1 MKSLARYPEYRP
13 SGLKWLEEIPSH
25 WDVKAARRDF
35 DIQLGKMLQPTP
47 NGPND
52 SENPYFK
59 AQHVNWEAVQTTGLP
74 FMWAQPGDEVQ
85 YGVRNGDLLVC
96 EGGEVGRAGVVLNP
110 PDRAII
116 QNALHR
122 VRSLGTSDIRLLMY
136 LLQHIASQGWF
147 DVLCNRATIAHFTSE
162 KFGDLPIPVPP
173 LSEQRAIAAFLDR
186 ETAKID
192 ALVAKKERLI
202 ELLQEKRAA
211 LISHAVTRGLPA
223 DVAAQAGL
231 DPDVPSK
238 DSGIEWLGEVPA
250 HWEIVPVYVRYEVAL
265 GKMLDLK
272 RIRGDWLGKY
282 IRNIDVQW
290 DSVNTRDLPQ
300 MDFGPVERDRYR
312 LELGDLLVCEGGE
325 VGRTAVWQGA
335 LEECFYQKA
344 IHRVRPRS
352 QRDVPRFFYYVM
364 YSLAK
369 RGVFVAGSNP
379 NTINHLTA
387 IQLSHYRLIFPPSD
401 EQHAIANFLDREIAK
416 IDALSDKV
424 REAIDRL
431 NELRQA
437 LISAAVT
444 GKIDVREAPAR
455 VPDKS
460 GTSTEDGS
468 VMPGASGGMG
478 RRDETRRNDL

>member
-1 MKSLARYPEYRP
+1 MNHRCNKTNLVLNDKLKPYPAYRDSGVEWLGKIPAHWEVNALKRIGNLQAGAGFPEIEQGDKTQQIPFFKVGDMGLACNVREMRQYQHTVSVTTAVRLRAHVFTPNTIVFAKVGAALLLNRRRVLMRP
-13 SGLKWLEEIPSH
+13 SCIDNNMMGFSPYSCDSVWAMYWLSALDMKELANPGAVPFVNESQM
-25 WDVKAARRDF
+25 RE
-35 DIQLGKMLQPTP
+35 TP
-47 NGPND
+47 VVIGP
-52 SENPYFK
+52 
-59 AQHVNWEAVQTTGLP
+59 LP
-74 FMWAQPGDEVQ
+74 
-85 YGVRNGDLLVC
+85 
-96 EGGEVGRAGVVLNP
+96 
-110 PDRAII
+110 
-116 QNALHR
+116 
-122 VRSLGTSDIRLLMY
+122 
-136 LLQHIASQGWF
+136 
-147 DVLCNRATIAHFTSE
+147 
-162 KFGDLPIPVPP
+162 
-173 LSEQRAIAAFLDR
+173 EQRAIADFLDR
-186 ETAKID
+186 ETARID

-202 ELLQEKRAA
+202 DLLQEKRSA
-211 LISHAVTRGLPA
+211 LISHTVTRGLPA
-223 DVAAQAGL
+223 DAAAQAGL
-231 DPDVPSK
+231 DPTVPMK
-238 DSGIEWLGEVPA
+238 DSRVEWLGEVPA

-265 GKMLDLK
+265 GKMLNLK

-401 EQHAIANFLDREIAK
+401 EQYAIVKFLDRETAK
-416 IDALSDKV
+416 IDALVTRV

-431 NELRQA
+431 KELRQA
-437 LISAAVT
+437 LISAALT
-444 GKIDVREAPAR
+444 GKIDV
-455 VPDKS
+455 S
-460 GTSTEDGS
+460 NS
-468 VMPGASGGMG
+468 
-478 RRDETRRNDL
+478 L